1 MEKALAEEGP
11 WLLGGSYSLADICVA
26 PLIDRMEDLG
36 YESLWE
42 ADLPHVTRWF
52 KTIKDRP
59 AYLTAYYHGT
69 RYSEV
74 FPDLELGRRNADV
87 AGSEP
92 FLRNCVR
99 PLRGKRALITL
110 CLQYFDEVRY

>member
-1 MEKALAEEGP
+1 MMMRLIGRSVTSAVQQSEWRKHWQRRDRGFLAGLFP
-11 WLLGGSYSLADICVA
+11 GGHLCCS
-26 PLIDRMEDLG
+26 LIDRMEDLG
-36 YESLWE
+36 YRSLWE

-59 AYLTAYYHGT
+59 AYLTAYYHGA

-87 AGSEP
+87 A
-92 FLRNCVR
+92 V
-99 PLRGKRALITL
+99 
-110 CLQYFDEVRY
+110 